1 MGRYLEYEAE
11 AWVCLGLAVL
21 VALISGSMIA
31 GNLIWI
37 LLAETIRRLRRTR
50 GKEEK
55 NDFQFFGGQREK
67 MNEESLRS
75 LQAKLDEYHQW
86 PCRFMFKFIVPAK
99 KTEEVKTFFAGRPF
113 TTRPSKNGRYVSF
126 TAELE
131 MHSSGE
137 VIALYREAGKIEGI
151 IAL

>member
-1 MGRYLEYEAE
+1 MGAKDL
-11 AWVCLGLAVL
+11 
-21 VALISGSMIA
+21 
-31 GNLIWI
+31 N
-37 LLAETIRRLRRTR
+37 
-50 GKEEK
+50 
-55 NDFQFFGGQREK
+55 

-86 PCRFMFKFIVPAK
+86 PCRFMFKFIVPLEK
-99 KTEEVKTFFAGRPF
+99 NGELTTFFAGRPF
-113 TTRPSKNGRYVSF
+113 TTRSSKNGRFVSF

-131 MHSSGE
+131 MQSSEE

>member
-1 MGRYLEYEAE
+1 
-11 AWVCLGLAVL
+11 
-21 VALISGSMIA
+21 
-31 GNLIWI
+31 
-37 LLAETIRRLRRTR
+37 
-50 GKEEK
+50 
-55 NDFQFFGGQREK
+55 

-86 PCRFMFKFIVPAK
+86 PCRFMFKFIVPLE
-99 KTEEVKTFFAGRPF
+99 KTGELTAFFAERPF
-113 TTRPSKNGRYVSF
+113 TTRSSKNGKYVSF

-131 MHSSGE
+131 MQSSEE

>member
-1 MGRYLEYEAE
+1 
-11 AWVCLGLAVL
+11 
-21 VALISGSMIA
+21 
-31 GNLIWI
+31 
-37 LLAETIRRLRRTR
+37 
-50 GKEEK
+50 
-55 NDFQFFGGQREK
+55 

-86 PCRFMFKFIVPAK
+86 PCQFMFKFIVPSE
-99 KTEEVKTFFAGRPF
+99 KTDELTAFFGERPF
-113 TTRPSKNGRYVSF
+113 TTRASKNGKYVSF

-131 MHSSGE
+131 MQSSGE